1 MASRYFLPHA
11 SAAEDSEKSARAKKR
26 QGASMA
32 KSKSVV
38 RKKTKRPTALQRH
51 VKSLR
56 LPADLAQRI
65 DRWAKAMGKDSQA
78 EAMRHLLEIGLSA
91 AKRKSKDG

>member
-1 MASRYFLPHA
+1 
-11 SAAEDSEKSARAKKR
+11 
-26 QGASMA
+26 MA

-38 RKKTKRPTALQRH
+38 RKKTKRSTAVQRH

-65 DRWAKAMGKDSQA
+65 DRWAKAMGKDSHS

>member
-1 MASRYFLPHA
+1 LDGE
-11 SAAEDSEKSARAKKR
+11 AEALHILNKDDPGEKSARAKKR

-38 RKKTKRPTALQRH
+38 RKKTKRPTAVHH

-65 DRWAKAMGKDSQA
+65 DRWAKAMGKDSHS

>member
-1 MASRYFLPHA
+1 
-11 SAAEDSEKSARAKKR
+11 
-26 QGASMA
+26 MA

-38 RKKTKRPTALQRH
+38 RQKTKRSTAVQRH

-65 DRWAKAMGKDSQA
+65 DRWAKAMGKDSHS

-91 AKRKSKDG
+91 PKRKRKRKTTG